1 MRKTECFGFPF
12 GCASVVV
19 AASVA
24 GLLGSA
30 RHHVFS
36 LLALGFVVLVT
47 GVATRLSATA
57 GTAVVAWGVHS
68 GFTAGT
74 LGELQFTAETGLA
87 AAVFASATAVG
98 ALAGAARRFV
108 RDAGSESPHPLEGA
122 TRTRLSGP
130 DTPAHT
136 PPVGECDGDH
146 RSREGS
152 SWSARTQVA

>member
-1 MRKTECFGFPF
+1 MRNPECFGFPF
-12 GCASVVV
+12 GCVSVVV

-47 GVATRLSATA
+47 GVATRLTATA
-57 GTAVVAWGVHS
+57 GTAVIAWGVHS
-68 GFTAGT
+68 GFTVGT
-74 LGELQFTAETGLA
+74 LGALQFTTETGVA
-87 AAVFASATAVG
+87 ALVFTAATAVG
-98 ALAGAARRFV
+98 ALARRFV
-108 RDAGSESPHPLEGA
+108 HDARSESPHPLEGA

-130 DTPAHT
+130 DTPAH
-136 PPVGECDGDH
+136 PPPAGECDGDH

>member
-47 GVATRLSATA
+47 GVVTRLTATA
-57 GTAVVAWGVHS
+57 GTALIAWAVHS
-68 GFTAGT
+68 GFTAGA
-74 LGELQFTAETGLA
+74 LGELRFTAETGVAAIVFA
-87 AAVFASATAVG
+87 AATGIG
-98 ALAGAARRFV
+98 ALAGAVRRSV
-108 RDAGSESPHPLEGA
+108 PNAESESPRPLEEA